1 MQRENRILNAFYCFF
16 QEINIFLHVS
26 SEPHSAFPAQNIK
39 ARRRSFFMII
49 LVFSRAKIQ
58 KIVDS

>member
-39 ARRRSFFMII
+39 ARRRIFFIVVS
-49 LVFSRAKIQ
+49 VFFEGKDTKFS
-58 KIVDS
+58 